1 MFGAPTGWIGL
12 ILKRARFAARVK
24 RICKKKKFPL
34 EKNGFFWWLGKNKS
48 EKHNFTVI
56 CGEERYSVKLI
67 GVRNPAIL
75 FGFVNETTYEIK
87 DYTFVLPNAMDSVN
101 YTLKA
106 KDPYRFPEETH
117 PCIVMV
123 PHSVKVTL
131 REHNER
137 KQRKEIGSHDK
148 APEGEFFFGE
158 NFLQFLKDQ

>member
-1 MFGAPTGWIGL
+1 L
-12 ILKRARFAARVK
+12 ILKRARFAVRVK
-24 RICKKKKFPL
+24 RICKKKNLPF

-48 EKHNFTVI
+48 GKHSFTVT

-101 YTLKA
+101 YVLKA
-106 KDPYRFPEETH
+106 KEPYRFPEGTH

-131 REHNER
+131 REH
-137 KQRKEIGSHDK
+137 K
-148 APEGEFFFGE
+148 GESPRG
-158 NFLQFLKDQ
+158 NGRALLL